1 MKNVITALLLCIS
14 IGASAQ
20 TMGNPMP
27 NVSAEENPLQT
38 INNTPGLCAI
48 FRTWGFI
55 GDSLCSGEMES
66 RDETGALLDR
76 CMAVCF
82 SAAHSYTGE
91 ESAEIHCHG
100 SPVVRLEFRRV
111 LFRSAVPVAPRA
123 RTSAAEVRPPRDG

>member
-66 RDETGALLDR
+66 RDENGKLGHHDMYEYSWGQFLCRACGAEGEN
-76 CMAVCF
+76 F
-82 SAAHSYTGE
+82 SRGGQTAKGWIADDTKRGWAYCKMNPKQ
-91 ESAEIHCHG
+91 AYI
-100 SPVVRLEFRRV
+100 VARLWV
-111 LFRSAVPVAPRA
+111 
-123 RTSAAEVRPPRDG
+123 

>member
-1 MKNVITALLLCIS
+1 MKYSNPKNIIMKNVITALLLCIS

-66 RDETGALLDR
+66 RDENGNTRGASS
-76 CMAVCF
+76 CA
-82 SAAHSYTGE
+82 G
-91 ESAEIHCHG
+91 
-100 SPVVRLEFRRV
+100 
-111 LFRSAVPVAPRA
+111 PVAPRA

>member
-1 MKNVITALLLCIS
+1 MKYVITALLLCIS

-27 NVSAEENPLQT
+27 NVSTEENPLQT

-66 RDETGALLDR
+66 RDENGKLGHHD
-76 CMAVCF
+76 MYEY
-82 SAAHSYTGE
+82 S
-91 ESAEIHCHG
+91 
-100 SPVVRLEFRRV
+100 
-111 LFRSAVPVAPRA
+111 
-123 RTSAAEVRPPRDG
+123 